1 MIESTL
7 AAERHFM
14 VENKGVFGVVWIE
27 TNLNYDHV
35 ISRDMSCDFELCMYH
50 FLMKKIEG
58 TKPFTCLII
67 LNN

>member
-1 MIESTL
+1 
-7 AAERHFM
+7 M

-35 ISRDMSCDFELCMYH
+35 ISRDMSHDFELCMYH

-58 TKPFTCLII
+58 TKLFTCLIN

>member
-1 MIESTL
+1 
-7 AAERHFM
+7 M

-35 ISRDMSCDFELCMYH
+35 ISRDMSRDFELCMYH

-58 TKPFTCLII
+58 TKLFTCLII

>member
-35 ISRDMSCDFELCMYH
+35 MSRDFKLCMYH

>member
-7 AAERHFM
+7 AAERHFI

-35 ISRDMSCDFELCMYH
+35 ILREMPHDFELCMYH
-50 FLMKKIEG
+50 FLMKKNRGDKTIHMFDYF
-58 TKPFTCLII
+58 K
-67 LNN
+67 